1 LSSASP
7 LNRSKEDIE
16 RWEKIKK
23 EKQEE
28 KENKKRARN
37 NSMVNKRNRN
47 SFEKNNIVGNGTLKW
62 DVEKLKGNKSQKNIE
77 ENNKEIPVETVEPIT
92 IPDNGKRFTVKAV
105 QWVMEKFQNQDTPT
119 RKIIDLG
126 KGLTW
131 QEAKKMKKENKNS
144 WII

>member
-1 LSSASP
+1 LKDYRNNHSKIRIPARKNNNLIASP
-7 LNRSKEDIE
+7 LPIPKEE
-16 RWEKIKK
+16 
-23 EKQEE
+23 
-28 KENKKRARN
+28 
-37 NSMVNKRNRN
+37 
-47 SFEKNNIVGNGTLKW
+47 TL
-62 DVEKLKGNKSQKNIE
+62 
-77 ENNKEIPVETVEPIT
+77 VETVEPTT